1 MLNPLSGTIKR
12 DPGYQSASRGNR
24 HGFTLIELL
33 VVIAIIA
40 ILAALLLP
48 VLSKAKAKAQGI
60 SCTSNMKQLQ
70 LAASLYGNEFN
81 DYLPC
86 NVPLSP
92 QFGGDSTSGKPCWV
106 DGTMSSDIDGVTLS
120 ENPAGCATNPFY
132 LGVKGN
138 QGFGV
143 TLIGS
148 LGAYAKGAGIYH
160 CPGDQYVDPTW
171 HVQRVRSCS
180 MNLQCGTVA
189 IPGNNTYGAGHYNGI
204 DYKEF
209 IKFSDFGR
217 GGLSAS
223 DCFVFLDEN
232 PLSLNDGWFLYI
244 LDGNDINDRP
254 AVNHGRSSS
263 FSFADGHAEL
273 QLWHDVFLTTDSAG
287 QGEDTLWLAQHGTC
301 PVTPKP

>member
-1 MLNPLSGTIKR
+1 MMDSLSGTIKR
-12 DPGYQSASRGNR
+12 DPDCQPAPRGNR
-24 HGFTLIELL
+24 QGFTLIELL

-48 VLSKAKAKAQGI
+48 VLDKTKAKAQGI
-60 SCTSNMKQLQ
+60 TCTSNMKQLQ
-70 LAASLYGNEFN
+70 MAALLYGNEFN
-81 DYLPC
+81 DCLPC

-92 QFGGDSTSGKPCWV
+92 EFGGDSTTQAPCWE
-106 DGTMSSDIDGVTLS
+106 DGTMSSDIDGVTIS
-120 ENPAGCATNPFY
+120 ENPVGCATNPFY

-138 QGFGV
+138 QGSGV
-143 TLIGS
+143 TLVGSIGS
-148 LGAYAKGAGIYH
+148 YAKAAGIYR
-160 CPGDQYVDPTW
+160 CPGDHYQDPTW

-189 IPGNNTYGAGHYNGI
+189 IPGNNTYGAGQYNGI

-209 IKFSDFGR
+209 IKYSDFGR

-244 LDGNDINDRP
+244 LDGSDINDRP
-254 AVNHGRSSS
+254 AVNHGHSSS

-273 QLWHDVFLTTDSAG
+273 QLWHDVFLTTDSTG
-287 QGEDTLWLAQHGTC
+287 QGEDTLWLAKHGTY

>member
-1 MLNPLSGTIKR
+1 
-12 DPGYQSASRGNR
+12 
-24 HGFTLIELL
+24 
-33 VVIAIIA
+33 
-40 ILAALLLP
+40 
-48 VLSKAKAKAQGI
+48 
-60 SCTSNMKQLQ
+60 MKQLQ
-70 LAASLYGNEFN
+70 TAAMLYGNDFN

-92 QFGGDSTSGKPCWV
+92 EFGGDSTTGKPCWV
-106 DGTMSSDIDGVTLS
+106 DGTMSSDIDGVTIS

-132 LGVKGN
+132 LGVKES

-143 TLIGS
+143 TLVGSIGP
-148 LGAYAKGAGIYH
+148 YAKAAGVYH
-160 CPGDQYVDPTW
+160 CPADRYLDPTW

-189 IPGNNTYGAGHYNGI
+189 IPGGSTYGAGQYNGVN
-204 DYKEF
+204 YKEF
-209 IKFSDFGR
+209 KKFSDFGS
-217 GGLSAS
+217 GALSAS

-244 LDGNDINDRP
+244 LDGSEINDRP
-254 AVNHGRSSS
+254 AVNHGVSSS

-273 QLWHDVFLTTDSAG
+273 HRWHDVFLTTDSSG

-301 PVTPKP
+301 PVSPKP